1 MTATSTQP
9 PAFAATPTRVALP
22 ARTPTGQPVGPLAVY
37 STEPGPG
44 RASGLRELRAFDT
57 GSGEE
62 WAGFTFGGPDDPSR
76 DEALG
81 PGRLVVYA
89 TAKRVSARS
98 LEGGPAR
105 LLYEAPNGVSVTNIS
120 VSHSRTLVAVATF
133 FKDSGGNSLSDLFF
147 LDLGPAGPAPSPAS
161 RVPIHSTDPQLAG
174 GFSGYFAAPQ
184 WLVDDAGVMVVGARQ
199 RGGDPARATLFTNGR
214 IQVHEPGRRET
225 SPDGRYAFISRWSP
239 CEDPVN
245 GPLRVVDALTG
256 QEVVWIRPDRGGVF
270 AQEWLPDSSGVLF
283 SQWEE
288 PGPGCGDD
296 PTLKHWLQPVSGL
309 APTPVVDVDA
319 LRHQVYRPHMFE
331 LGCPE
336 GRAHPIAPPT
346 GGYLSCDS
354 TETYGPLTIGG
365 QPAGTGGVIR
375 TLGVIP

>member
-1 MTATSTQP
+1 MASTLAAVLLGVACSGDGPNNGGAADSSDPPIAGSVTATSTQP

-89 TAKRVSARS
+89 TARRVSARS

-174 GFSGYFAAPQ
+174 GFSGYFARPQ

-199 RGGDPARATLFTNGR
+199 RGGDPARADS
-214 IQVHEPGRRET
+214 IHEW
-225 SPDGRYAFISRWSP
+225 PD
-239 CEDPVN
+239 
-245 GPLRVVDALTG
+245 TG
-256 QEVVWIRPDRGGVF
+256 ARARTAGNI
-270 AQEWLPDSSGVLF
+270 A
-283 SQWEE
+283 
-288 PGPGCGDD
+288 
-296 PTLKHWLQPVSGL
+296 
-309 APTPVVDVDA
+309 
-319 LRHQVYRPHMFE
+319 
-331 LGCPE
+331 
-336 GRAHPIAPPT
+336 GRAVRV
-346 GGYLSCDS
+346 YLSLVRRPGERAPS
-354 TETYGPLTIGG
+354 
-365 QPAGTGGVIR
+365 AG
-375 TLGVIP
+375 